1 MAGKEK
7 LNFAQKTCVSSAGKL
22 MQQTGM
28 LSPGARIGVAVSG
41 GADSWVLLK
50 TLAIRQGITPFHVEL
65 MALHINPGFDPDNHA
80 PLRKWLDTAGIAAH
94 VEKTDHGPRGH
105 SSENKTNSPCFYCCK
120 LRRKRL
126 FELADH
132 YGLTHLALGHNADDL
147 TSNFFMNLTLAGRVE
162 GMSMRESFFE
172 SRLQVIR
179 PLLWVEKAVIRKAC
193 AAWGLPVWKNPC
205 PSSETSARKTTMQR
219 ISAYWGGDIRMKRN
233 IMNALRRWQLDS
245 TLKTK

>member
-105 SSENKTNSPCFYCCK
+105 SSENKTNSPVFTAASCGASGSSS
-120 LRRKRL
+120 LR
-126 FELADH
+126 
-132 YGLTHLALGHNADDL
+132 
-147 TSNFFMNLTLAGRVE
+147 
-162 GMSMRESFFE
+162 
-172 SRLQVIR
+172 
-179 PLLWVEKAVIRKAC
+179 
-193 AAWGLPVWKNPC
+193 
-205 PSSETSARKTTMQR
+205 TTT
-219 ISAYWGGDIRMKRN
+219 A
-233 IMNALRRWQLDS
+233 
-245 TLKTK
+245 